1 MAAAAA
7 RLRAG
12 GRVKRL
18 RAVLAGSGSDAMT
31 SKEIN
36 DAVWGL
42 LPESKRSAK
51 PKLAYLG
58 TPTYDSK
65 AAMERQCSALVE
77 RGAELSPVFV
87 CSSGKLDAAS
97 EKAVKECDILVC
109 SGGNPAFAM
118 QAWRATGL
126 DRGCWLG
133 RAQSLLA
140 TVVLPLGRPGPTLL
154 GLRSP
159 LPHLSTPPPPELIRA
174 AAERGAVLCGGSCGF
189 IWLFDAGHSDSGD
202 PDSFS
207 EPAKE
212 RLGAE
217 AVASKDWKY
226 LRVPCLGFLPG
237 LAGPHFDKV
246 QSNGVLRATDFGEMM
261 KRHPEER
268 GIGVDHWAA

>member
-1 MAAAAA
+1 MAAASVRIRAA
-7 RLRAG
+7 Q
-12 GRVKRL
+12 RVKRL

-31 SKEIN
+31 SKEVN
-36 DAVWGL
+36 DAVWAL

-58 TPTYDSK
+58 TPTYDSI
-65 AAMERQCSALVE
+65 AAMERQCSTLVE

-87 CSSGKLDAAS
+87 CSSGELDDAAK
-97 EKAVKECDILVC
+97 KAMKECDILVC
-109 SGGNPAFAM
+109 SGGNPAFSM

-126 DRGCWLG
+126 DR
-133 RAQSLLA
+133 
-140 TVVLPLGRPGPTLL
+140 
-154 GLRSP
+154 
-159 LPHLSTPPPPELIRA
+159 LIRA

-202 PDSFS
+202 PDSYS
-207 EPAKE
+207 ETAKA

-217 AVASKDWKY
+217 AVARKDWKY

-246 QSNGVLRATDFGEMM
+246 QSNGVLRATDFAEMM